1 MEILRTV
8 REMQA
13 RAEQLRLS
21 GKRIGVVPTMGA
33 LHDGHSSLLS
43 LARTQCDVVI
53 LTVFVNPTQFGPN
66 EDYRQY
72 PRDFERDER
81 IAREAGADII
91 FTPDIAEMYPD
102 GFLTYIVTE
111 EAANTLEGKIRPTH
125 FRGVTTVVAKLL
137 HATKPHVAV
146 FGQKDAQQLFIIRAM
161 VRDLN
166 FDVELL
172 AAPIV
177 RESDGLAKSS
187 RNVYLSKTE
196 RTAASLLYRSLA
208 TAGEMIGSGER
219 NLAKLRETIVG
230 TLAAASP
237 SGVDYVAFV
246 DPGTFREVEDLG
258 GDSVLILLAVRFG
271 ATRLIDNIL
280 VPLK

>member
-1 MEILRTV
+1 
-8 REMQA
+8 
-13 RAEQLRLS
+13 
-21 GKRIGVVPTMGA
+21 MGA
-33 LHDGHSSLLS
+33 LHEGHSSLLS

-53 LTVFVNPTQFGPN
+53 LTVFVNPTQFGPS

-81 IAREAGADII
+81 IAREAGTDIV
-91 FTPDIAEMYPD
+91 FTPDVAEMYPD

-125 FRGVTTVVAKLL
+125 FRGVTTVVAKLF

-146 FGQKDAQQLFIIRAM
+146 FGQKDAQQLFVIRAM

-177 RESDGLAKSS
+177 RESDGLAISS
-187 RNVYLSKTE
+187 RNVYLNKTE
-196 RTAASLLYRSLA
+196 RTAASSLYRSLA
-208 TAGEMIGSGER
+208 TAGELIGSGER
-219 NLAKLRETIVG
+219 NLRMVRDTILG
-230 TLAAASP
+230 TLAAAS
-237 SGVDYVAFV
+237 SSEVDYVAFV
-246 DPGTFREVEDLG
+246 DTETFREVEDLDG
-258 GDSVLILLAVRFG
+258 GSVLILLAVRFG
-271 ATRLIDNIL
+271 STRLIDNIFL
-280 VPLK
+280 PLK